1 MDWVRSTYVYFS
13 KNEEQQQ
20 QQQVEQN
27 KRGNGLRNYNAN
39 TTTEY

>member
-13 KNEEQQQ
+13 KNEQQ

-27 KRGNGLRNYNAN
+27 KRGTGLRNYNAN